1 MSIQHLLFTLR
12 DSAIS
17 QKLNKLI
24 RTTKF
29 RLRTSR
35 DLSLTLVGLWIK
47 MISQIIFHLTEE
59 KTVPHARKSPLNS
72 KIQATK
78 VSIFEKY
85 ASIKI

>member
-1 MSIQHLLFTLR
+1 MSIQLLLFTLR

-35 DLSLTLVGLWIK
+35 DLTLTLVGLWIK

-59 KTVPHARKSPLNS
+59 KTVPHARKSRQNN
-72 KIQATK
+72 KIQAIK